1 MGYELY
7 IKRLEDELSISAN
20 EWHTLVDSD
29 PSLRMIGSIEWTN
42 QLGGVIGYT
51 NPHLAEWSD
60 GDRSIPFD
68 LRSSGRVAVKP
79 LDGKVLA
86 KMLELAEKLSAQ
98 VVGDDGEVYTRDET
112 HSIDIT

>member
-1 MGYELY
+1 M
-7 IKRLEDELSISAN
+7 DA
-20 EWHTLVDSD
+20 D

-42 QLGGVIGYT
+42 PLGETITYT

-68 LRSSGRVAVKP
+68 LRSGRVAAKL

-98 VVGDDGEVYTRDET
+98 VVGDDGEFYTRDET
-112 HSIDIT
+112 HGIGIT

>member
-1 MGYELY
+1 MGYALY

-20 EWHTLVDSD
+20 EWHSLVDSD
-29 PSLRMIGSIEWTN
+29 PSLRMIGRIEWTN
-42 QLGGVIGYT
+42 PLGEVITYT

-60 GDRSIPFD
+60 GDRSVPFD
-68 LRSSGRVAVKP
+68 FRSGRVAVKP

-98 VVGDDGEVYTRDET
+98 VVGDDGEFYTRDET
-112 HSIDIT
+112 HGIDIT